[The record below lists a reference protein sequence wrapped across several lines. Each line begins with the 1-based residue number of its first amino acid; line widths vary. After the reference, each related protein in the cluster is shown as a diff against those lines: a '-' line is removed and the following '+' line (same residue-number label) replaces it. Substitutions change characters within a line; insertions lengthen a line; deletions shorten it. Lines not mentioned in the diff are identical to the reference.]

1 VVSRSLAEKSL
12 HRREMSVGES
22 IHPQSRIGHVHLKV
36 SDLDRSEAFYREILG
51 FDVTMRGEGLVFM
64 SAGGYHHHLALNS
77 TMSAGKAPPAADTPG
92 LLHFAILFPRH
103 SDLVHAARRA
113 IARGV
118 RFHRASDYGYSVAVY
133 MRDPDGNEIELAWDR
148 DPSVW
153 PRNDDGTL
161 RRTPAHVTP
170 EEALGSEG

>member
-1 VVSRSLAEKSL
+1 
-12 HRREMSVGES
+12 MSVGES

-36 SDLDRSEAFYREILG
+36 SDLDRSEAFYREVIG
-51 FDVTMRGEGLVFM
+51 FEVTMRGEGLVFM

-77 TMSAGKAPPAADTPG
+77 TISGGKVPAPAYTPG

-103 SDLVHAARRA
+103 FDLVHAARRA

-153 PRNDDGTL
+153 PRNADGTL
-161 RRTPAHVTP
+161 RRIPEQITP
-170 EEALGSEG
+170 EEALALRGLRSARSDVKGRA